1 MTTENLIERII
12 ENRKK
17 LMQAHDIKKQK
28 LENYYKSKDFK
39 IQENWEINK

>member
-17 LMQAHDIKKQK
+17 LMLAHDIKKTK

-39 IQENWEINK
+39 IQEN